1 MIGDQGSGI
10 RDQRVRIAAVLLLAF
25 VGAGR
30 QARPAL
36 AQTPRLSNG
45 RIEPH
50 ATTSIAKDLRAL
62 AATLTEPTWLGY
74 AQPMIDGEH
83 NMCDYWNDGRQ
94 FTQSTD
100 PVRLE
105 PADFFFVLFRV
116 ENKEIIRIR
125 TFSANCPL
133 DAGGKAVHWFTN
145 VAVTDSVAF
154 LKTFIGPNATRR
166 LMDSAVTAMALT
178 EGQQPLHELTTLAR
192 EGTTTNVKGSALF
205 WLAQRAGQKA
215 VGTITAAIENDPDTE
230 VKKKAV
236 FALSQ
241 LPKDEGVPMLIDQA
255 RNNKNAAVRKQAMFW
270 LGQSKDPRA
279 LKFFEE
285 ILSRR

>member
-1 MIGDQGSGI
+1 VIKT
-10 RDQRVRIAAVLLLAF
+10 VAALTVACATIAL
-25 VGAGR
+25 
-30 QARPAL
+30 PAA

-62 AATLTEPTWLGY
+62 AATLTEPTWIGY
-74 AQPMIDGEH
+74 TQPMIDGEH
-83 NMCDYWNDGRQ
+83 NMCDYWNDGMR
-94 FTQSTD
+94 FSSSTD
-100 PVRLE
+100 PIRLE

-116 ENKEIIRIR
+116 ENKDIIRIR

-133 DAGGKAVHWFTN
+133 DAGGKAVHWFNN
-145 VAVTDSVAF
+145 VAVNDSVNF

-166 LMDSAVTAMALT
+166 MTDSAVTAIALT
-178 EGQQPLHELTTLAR
+178 EGQQPLNELITIAR
-192 EGTTTNVKGSALF
+192 EGGTANVKGQGLF

-215 VGTITAAIENDPDTE
+215 VGTITAAIDNDPDTE

-241 LPKDEGVPMLIDQA
+241 LPKDDGVPLLIDQA
-255 RNNKNAAVRKQAMFW
+255 RNNKNPAVRKQAMFW

-285 ILSRR
+285 ILTRR

>member
-1 MIGDQGSGI
+1 MKAM
-10 RDQRVRIAAVLLLAF
+10 VAALTVAIAAIAQPSF
-25 VGAGR
+25 DSGATASR
-30 QARPAL
+30 RTF
-36 AQTPRLSNG
+36 AQDPRPRLSNG

-62 AATLTEPTWLGY
+62 AATLTEPTWIGY
-74 AQPMIDGEH
+74 TQPMIDGEH
-83 NMCDYWNDGRQ
+83 NMCDYWNDGMRYSS
-94 FTQSTD
+94 STD
-100 PVRLE
+100 PIRLE

-116 ENKEIIRIR
+116 ENKDIIRIR

-133 DAGGKAVHWFTN
+133 DAGGKAVHWFNN
-145 VAVTDSVAF
+145 VPVNDSVSF
-154 LKTFIGPNATRR
+154 LKTFISPNATRR
-166 LMDSAVTAMALT
+166 LMDSATTAIALT
-178 EGQQPLHELTTLAR
+178 EGQQPLNELISLAR
-192 EGTTTNVKGSALF
+192 DGASTNVRGSALF

-241 LPKDEGVPMLIDQA
+241 LPKDEGVPLLIDQA
-255 RNNKNAAVRKQAMFW
+255 RNNKNPVVRKQAMFW

-285 ILSRR
+285 ILTKR